1 VRPSG
6 GPIVRRSSA
15 RSSHSAD
22 GEAIR
27 AGAARSR
34 SEARQAIAPIVLARG
49 KYNVYAAQC
58 PTRRALDRIADK
70 WTALIVGLLAERTH
84 RFGELRRSIE
94 GISHKVLVQTLRSL
108 ERDGLVHRQPLA
120 TNPPTVEYSLTP
132 LGTSLV
138 GPLASIR
145 DWAEEHIDELQAA
158 RDAYTRERGSLSQG
172 NEAGTDDS
180 PRTDG
185 TTARRQS

>member
-1 VRPSG
+1 M
-6 GPIVRRSSA
+6 
-15 RSSHSAD
+15 
-22 GEAIR
+22 
-27 AGAARSR
+27 
-34 SEARQAIAPIVLARG
+34 ARG

-58 PTRRALDRIADK
+58 PTRQALDRIADK

-108 ERDGLVHRQPLA
+108 ERDGLVHRQPVA
-120 TNPPTVEYSLTP
+120 TKPPTVEYSLTP

-145 DWAEEHIDELQAA
+145 DWAEEHIEELQAA
-158 RDAYTRERGSLSQG
+158 REAHGRERMTSKEPNQAPSA
-172 NEAGTDDS
+172 NS
-180 PRTDG
+180 PQ
-185 TTARRQS
+185 TARTATPRPS